1 MTPAPGHHTGL
12 CASATVTEADVRK
25 LPWCADLKDARH
37 LPLFHEVERS
47 CVDALLHGAVLRDF
61 APHTQLVQ
69 EGQPAEF
76 LHIVMA
82 GSLEVFASYRGREA
96 SLAVIGPGQS
106 FILAAVL
113 LDRPHLQAVRV
124 LEPSRILLIPA
135 GAIRQ
140 GFAEDG
146 DLARALARDL
156 ALSYRTMVKELKNQT
171 LRPGLERLAN
181 WLLAQDA
188 KAGGVGRFHLPFEK
202 RLLAARLGMAP
213 EVLSRSFA
221 ALAVHRVAVRG
232 ASVTLGD
239 RAALSRLAQPCPM
252 IDDPGY

>member
-1 MTPAPGHHTGL
+1 MTPAPGHHPDL
-12 CASATVTEADVRK
+12 CAVTVTEADGGR
-25 LPWCADLKDARH
+25 LPCCTDIEDAHR
-37 LPLFHEVERS
+37 LPLFHGVARS
-47 CVDALLHGAVLRDF
+47 CVDALLHGAVLRNFD
-61 APHTQLVQ
+61 PHAQLVQ

-76 LHIVMA
+76 LHVVMA

-96 SLAVIGPGQS
+96 SLAVIGPGRS

-135 GAIRQ
+135 GAVRR

-146 DLARALARDL
+146 EMARALARDL
-156 ALSYRTMVKELKNQT
+156 ALSYRSMVKELKNQT

-188 KAGGVGRFHLPFEK
+188 KAGGVGRFNLPFEK

-221 ALAVHRVAVRG
+221 ALAAYRVAVRG

-239 RAALSRLAQPCPM
+239 RAALSTLAQPCPM